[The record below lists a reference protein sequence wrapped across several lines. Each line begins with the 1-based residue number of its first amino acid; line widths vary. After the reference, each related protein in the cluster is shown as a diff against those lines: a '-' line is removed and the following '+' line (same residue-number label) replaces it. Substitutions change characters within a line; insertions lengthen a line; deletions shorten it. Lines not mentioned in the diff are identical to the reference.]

1 LPPSVLVKGASYSF
15 TTVIK
20 NTGISSAPWVL
31 RGHWVAATGPPV
43 VFQQVRRIVLESQ
56 SVLFAGKPMNR
67 PVYIN
72 IRDDLRARLVAG
84 EWAAGERL
92 PAEADLA
99 ANYGVA
105 RMTIRQAIGVLAS
118 EGAVV
123 RRQGVGTFA
132 VDRCPVRSTNK
143 LLSFAEE
150 MYQQGHQLQAK
161 LIRAAVEQP
170 PPAARE
176 ALQLPSSAAAVLIR
190 RVRLVDGCPIIVQN
204 SWLPNAR
211 FAGLAADPLLDGSP
225 YATLEANYG
234 VSIAR
239 ATQVFSVGVADQR
252 DAVEIDLHAGA
263 PVLVITRTAYDASS
277 RAVEFSVSVTR
288 SGYLVE
294 TLLECRPRTE
304 TPEQCVRA
312 PAP

>member
-1 LPPSVLVKGASYSF
+1 LVAPPYVDPKYLA
-15 TTVIK
+15 I
-20 NTGISSAPWVL
+20 ND
-31 RGHWVAATGPPV
+31 
-43 VFQQVRRIVLESQ
+43 FQQVRRIVLESQ

-72 IRDDLRARLVAG
+72 IRDDLRARLAAG

-132 VDRCPVRSTNK
+132 VDRSVRSTSK

-150 MYQQGHQLQAK
+150 MDQQGHQLNAK

-176 ALQLPSSAAAVLIR
+176 ALQLPPSAAAVLVR

-211 FAGLAADPLLDGSP
+211 FAGLAADPLLDGSL
-225 YATLEANYG
+225 YAMLEASYG
-234 VSIAR
+234 VSIVR
-239 ATQVFSVGVADQR
+239 ATQVFTVGVADKR
-252 DAVEIDLHAGA
+252 DAVELDLHAGA
-263 PVLVITRTAYDASS
+263 PMLVITRTAYDASS

-294 TLLECRPRTE
+294 TLM
-304 TPEQCVRA
+304 
-312 PAP
+312 